1 MINPDQCLASIDTG
15 TTLCQHRDT
24 TTIDRC
30 PPWYSTGVNTRV
42 RQYSR
47 ALAVT
52 GIGNLRTTSVALVL
66 NTRAVFTERV
76 IAVFEQ
82 YQILPCLGY

>member
-1 MINPDQCLASIDTG
+1 M
-15 TTLCQHRDT
+15 
-24 TTIDRC
+24 
-30 PPWYSTGVNTRV
+30 

-47 ALAVT
+47 ELAVT
-52 GIGNLRTTSVALVL
+52 GIGNLRTSSVALVL

-82 YQILPCLGY
+82 YHRYYPCLRFYSQCSSG